1 MLLTSG
7 YFNNILSTEA
17 PKEALALPSKR
28 EAIDFV
34 RFADIL
40 GALGTEPRL
49 RIIYHLLRA
58 HPEGM
63 VAGDIQNEL
72 GMQASAVSHHLEKLK
87 NEDLVNVQREGT
99 YLRYTANP
107 EVLQDLLTFLFS
119 QCCANTGVVQAES
132 VFRVCQIERI
142 GIRSHTKERT

>member
-1 MLLTSG
+1 M
-7 YFNNILSTEA
+7 
-17 PKEALALPSKR
+17 PSKR
-28 EAIDFV
+28 EAVDFV

-49 RIIYHLLRA
+49 RIVYHLLRA

-63 VAGDIQNEL
+63 VAGEIQAEL

-87 NEDLVNVQREGT
+87 NEELVAVQREGT

-119 QCCANTGVVQAES
+119 QCCANSGVVQPES
-132 VFRVCQIERI
+132 VFKVCQIEPALART
-142 GIRSHTKERT
+142 HKKENA

>member
-1 MLLTSG
+1 LP
-7 YFNNILSTEA
+7 
-17 PKEALALPSKR
+17 PKRQP
-28 EAIDFV
+28 IDFV

-49 RIIYHLLRA
+49 RIMYHLLRA
-58 HPEGM
+58 HPDGM
-63 VAGDIQNEL
+63 VASEIQAEL

-87 NEDLVNVQREGT
+87 NEELVEVQREGT

-119 QCCANTGVVQAES
+119 QCCANTGVVQPES
-132 VFRVCQIERI
+132 VFKVCRIEPAVAR
-142 GIRSHTKERT
+142 GQRKERT

>member
-1 MLLTSG
+1 M
-7 YFNNILSTEA
+7 
-17 PKEALALPSKR
+17 PPKR
-28 EAIDFV
+28 EPIEFV

-40 GALGTEPRL
+40 AALGTEPRL
-49 RIIYHLLRA
+49 RIVYHLLRA

-63 VAGDIQNEL
+63 VAGEIQSEL

-87 NEDLVNVQREGT
+87 NEDLVRVQREGT

-119 QCCANTGVVQAES
+119 QCCAKTGVVEAAS
-132 VFRVCQIERI
+132 VFKVCQVEPVSA
-142 GIRSHTKERT
+142 GSIRKGRG